1 MRLGFALPQVGPVA
15 GPEALVTVAQRAE
28 ALGFDSLWVL
38 DRMLYPVNP
47 RTPYPAAREGVLPDL
62 YKRVLDPLETLTFV
76 AAHTRRVALGTS
88 VLNLPWYPPVLLARR
103 LTTLDVLSGGRL
115 SVGFGMGWSLDEYEA
130 AGAPW
135 PERGKR
141 ADEIIAALKTIWT
154 TDPVEFQGK
163 YYRIPKSFIELKPVQ
178 KPHPPIYMAAFTPSA
193 MKRVA
198 KEANGWFPVGVP
210 LAAVPQMFEGIKGMA
225 KEAGRDPAALELI
238 VRANAEFS
246 DTPINK
252 DRADFTGALEQ
263 IAGDVAETRKLG
275 AAEIVFDVQ
284 FSPDVKTVDDIV
296 ARMEQLYQVSK
307 QA

>member
-1 MRLGFALPQVGPVA
+1 MRLGFALPQIGPVA
-15 GPEALVTVAQRAE
+15 GPDALVTVAQRAE

-76 AAHTRRVALGTS
+76 AAHTRRIALGTS

-115 SVGFGMGWSLDEYEA
+115 RVGFGMGWSLDEYEA

-154 TDPVEFQGK
+154 TDPVEFQGN
-163 YYRIPKSFIELKPVQ
+163 YYRIPKSFIGPKPVQ
-178 KPHPPIYMAAFTPSA
+178 KPHPPMYMAAFAPAA

-198 KEANGWFPVGVP
+198 LEANGWFPVGIP
-210 LAAVPQMFEGIKGMA
+210 LSGVGPMFEGIKGMA
-225 KEAGRDPAALELI
+225 KDAGRDPSALTLI
-238 VRANAEFS
+238 VRANVEIHN
-246 DTPINK
+246 TPIEK
-252 DRADFTGALEQ
+252 ERGDFTGTLEQ
-263 IAGDVAETRKLG
+263 IADDVKTTQKLG
-275 AAEIVFDVQ
+275 AAEIVFDPQ
-284 FSPDVKTVDDIV
+284 FSPGVETARDII
-296 ARMEQLYQVSK
+296 ARMEDLWRVAK

>member
-1 MRLGFALPQVGPVA
+1 MRLGFALPQIGPIA
-15 GPEALVTVAQRAE
+15 GPDALVTVAQRAE
-28 ALGFDSLWVL
+28 ALVFDSLWTL

-47 RTPYPAAREGVLPDL
+47 RTPYPATRDGVLPDL

-115 SVGFGMGWSLDEYEA
+115 RVGFGMGWSLDEYEA

-135 PERGKR
+135 QERGKR

-154 TDPVEFQGK
+154 TDPVEFQGD
-163 YYRIPKSFIELKPVQ
+163 YYRIPKSFIGPKPVQ
-178 KPHPPIYMAAFTPSA
+178 KPHPLIYMAAYTPSA

-198 KEANGWFPVGVP
+198 KEANGWFPAGVP
-210 LAAVPQMFEGIKGMA
+210 LTGVAQMFEEIKGMA
-225 KEAGRDPAALELI
+225 KEAGRDPSALELI
-238 VRANAEFS
+238 VRANVEFS
-246 DTPINK
+246 QAPINK
-252 DRADFTGALEQ
+252 DRADFTGTLEQ

-284 FSPDVKTVDDIV
+284 FSPGVETVDDIC
-296 ARMEQLYQVSK
+296 ARMEQLCQISR
-307 QA
+307 